1 MIGLTTRILLRDY
14 RSPSSRLAWF
24 IVIILLPLV
33 GGVVYFLFG
42 ETRLGKAAARRNA
55 LIFDN
60 MKTMS
65 ADTFGDLSIVLKS
78 VDPLYQPAF
87 RYAASMNGL
96 HTLGGNRAELMADA
110 RAARERLIAD
120 IDAATNHV
128 HLLYYIWLD
137 DETGRATARALMRA
151 VSRGVVC
158 RAMVDGLGSRGIIRS
173 PLWREMRDA
182 GVKVSV
188 TLPIDN
194 FILAILRSRLDLR
207 NHRKLII
214 IDGSIT
220 HCGSQNCADP
230 EFRIKAR
237 YAPWVD
243 IMLRIEGPVAA
254 QNQALFASDWLQVND
269 DELADFPFI
278 TKELGDGFPGQILAD
293 GPTVRLGAT
302 AQLFATMINVARDEL
317 TISTPYFVPDAT
329 VLDAICAA
337 ALRGVS
343 VTMIFPLRND
353 SWIVA
358 AASRSFYWK
367 LLRSGVN
374 IYEFIPGLIH
384 AKTLTIDGQ
393 VTFLGTSNID
403 IRSFDLNYEN
413 DVLLQD
419 RAISVAVRARQSE
432 YIEQSMRVTLE
443 DVESWPLHHRIW
455 NNVVATMGPVL

>member
-1 MIGLTTRILLRDY
+1 M
-14 RSPSSRLAWF
+14 
-24 IVIILLPLV
+24 
-33 GGVVYFLFG
+33 YFLFG
-42 ETRLGKAAARRNA
+42 EVRLGRAAARKNE
-55 LIFDN
+55 LIFDS

-65 ADTFGDLSIVLKS
+65 ADTFGDVSTVLDS

-96 HTLGGNRAELMADA
+96 HTLAGNRAELMADA
-110 RAARERLIAD
+110 RTARERLIAD
-120 IDAATNHV
+120 IDAATDHV
-128 HLLYYIWLD
+128 HLLYYIWLQD
-137 DETGRATARALMRA
+137 DTGRETARALMRA

-158 RAMVDGLGSRGIIRS
+158 RAMVDGLGSRAIIRS
-173 PLWREMRDA
+173 RLWREMRES
-182 GVKVSV
+182 GVQASV

-194 FILAILRSRLDLR
+194 FLFALVRSRVDLR
-207 NHRKLII
+207 NHRKLIV
-214 IDGSIT
+214 IDGRIT

-230 EFRIKAR
+230 EFRIKPR

-254 QNQALFASDWLQVND
+254 QTQALFASDWLQVND
-269 DELADFPFI
+269 GKLDDFPFI
-278 TKELGDGFPGQILAD
+278 TDELSLGFPAQILAD

-302 AQLFATMINVARDEL
+302 AQLFATMIGTARNEL

-337 ALRGVS
+337 ALRGVA
-343 VTMIFPLRND
+343 VTMIFPQRND

-358 AASRSFYWK
+358 AASRSFYRK
-367 LLRSGVN
+367 LLASGVHV
-374 IYEFIPGLIH
+374 YEFIPGLLH

-393 VTFLGTSNID
+393 VTLLGTSNID

-419 RAISVAVRARQSE
+419 RAISAAVRARQSE
-432 YIEQSMRVTLE
+432 YIAQSVRLTFE
-443 DVESWPLHHRIW
+443 DVERWPLYLRIW
-455 NNVVATMGPVL
+455 NNVIATMGPVL